1 MKMAATWP
9 REPCGVGESLILW
22 TVIGLELTGVL
33 GRLGNSPSTVMCFLH
48 WGAEEGQFGSGLQSS
63 KGGGER
69 GDVCS
74 GGSDGGRDDGRDGSE
89 VVSAMRTRLYL
100 HLYCRGCWWR
110 RHDCS

>member
-1 MKMAATWP
+1 MP
-9 REPCGVGESLILW
+9 W
-22 TVIGLELTGVL
+22 TVMGLELTRVL

-63 KGGGER
+63 KEGGER

-89 VVSAMRTRLYL
+89 VVPAMRTRPLPAYL
-100 HLYCRGCWWR
+100 LQGLLVETARLLLRSG
-110 RHDCS
+110 